1 MLIGTA
7 LLVSWF
13 LFGRRL
19 ELDVRRML
27 FAMSEVPSVHIRAKG
42 QVSDVERVPL
52 FELPKEQNMIR
63 FGLAADV
70 DLTTLPTPTYSVTAR
85 AAADTTGAELGGQ
98 LRQTGDTAYFYF
110 DATPQ
115 YHETDL
121 SGLEAKWI
129 AVPST
134 VSLAALFGGDVT
146 ADLDEEDWVVLQSVL
161 EQIDLVEVLDVDF
174 TKVFDGDVALRYTFV
189 PNVDGLAVF
198 LAILWERQ
206 HDATIDLETYREI
219 ETRLSALSGAE
230 GEMWIGKKSFLL
242 HELTLAND
250 RWKITMSV
258 SEFGTASPIVAPE
271 KSTDIRQIFTDLG
284 FNTAALPSSEVDRD
298 RSSNTPSLLSDFP
311 SLPAAQASGD
321 ETTSDEDH
329 DPDDDGLTNALELF
343 YRTSISNS
351 DTDGDGM
358 SDGDEVFSG
367 RNPRG
372 SGSLFSFGIGE

>member
-1 MLIGTA
+1 MFGGAAVLIGTA

-42 QVSDVERVPL
+42 QVSDVEQVPL
-52 FELPKEQNMIR
+52 FELPKEQNTIR

-121 SGLEAKWI
+121 SGLEAQWI

-146 ADLDEEDWVVLQSVL
+146 ADLDEEDWGGPPKGFWRRRILGC
-161 EQIDLVEVLDVDF
+161 F
-174 TKVFDGDVALRYTFV
+174 F
-189 PNVDGLAVF
+189 F
-198 LAILWERQ
+198 LFI
-206 HDATIDLETYREI
+206 I
-219 ETRLSALSGAE
+219 
-230 GEMWIGKKSFLL
+230 
-242 HELTLAND
+242 
-250 RWKITMSV
+250 
-258 SEFGTASPIVAPE
+258 
-271 KSTDIRQIFTDLG
+271 
-284 FNTAALPSSEVDRD
+284 
-298 RSSNTPSLLSDFP
+298 
-311 SLPAAQASGD
+311 
-321 ETTSDEDH
+321 
-329 DPDDDGLTNALELF
+329 
-343 YRTSISNS
+343 
-351 DTDGDGM
+351 
-358 SDGDEVFSG
+358 
-367 RNPRG
+367 
-372 SGSLFSFGIGE
+372 